1 MRDRLDTLS
10 PDSLVKLGVEANI
23 GGTHG
28 LLSKFNDGLDSPWS
42 TFLEGATMHA
52 PVKVDCLFIGSNVFE
67 GRTRLAT
74 GL

>member
-42 TFLEGATMHA
+42 TFLERATMHA